1 LEGLAFLRAFLPP
14 RALHV
19 LNQLFTWFPYQPLRP
34 RPLPPRPLRPR
45 PLHPRPLRLRPLR
58 EGPCV
63 EPLHPRPLRPR
74 PLRPRPLHHRPLRPR
89 PLRPRPLHPRQQ
101 SPCHGKSQAH
111 RLAQLAHSEPLFAY
125 TKVVGGNG
133 TWTPTLGCHAST
145 PTRLEWAI
153 GQGVECIFGSPPLH
167 GVTMERSRRSC
178 ETFSNIWSNG
188 DCIRC
193 LDF

>member
-1 LEGLAFLRAFLPP
+1 MSRSKCLRTRRSSANGVSAYLEGLAFLRAFLPP

-19 LNQLFTWFPYQPLRP
+19 LNQVFTWFPYQPLRP
-34 RPLPPRPLRPR
+34 RPLP
-45 PLHPRPLRLRPLR
+45 
-58 EGPCV
+58 
-63 EPLHPRPLRPR
+63 
-74 PLRPRPLHHRPLRPR
+74 PR

-111 RLAQLAHSEPLFAY
+111 RLAQLAHSGPIFAY

-188 DCIRC
+188 HCIRC